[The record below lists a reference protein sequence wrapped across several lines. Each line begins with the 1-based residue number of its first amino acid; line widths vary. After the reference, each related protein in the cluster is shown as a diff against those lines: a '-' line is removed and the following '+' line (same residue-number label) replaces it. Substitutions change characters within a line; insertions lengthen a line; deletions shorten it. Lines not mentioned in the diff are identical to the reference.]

1 MGTLTFVF
9 GRFQPP
15 TKGHSRLLLAA
26 RNIAGDGELRIYPSR
41 TCDKKNNPL
50 SPVQKNHY
58 LRLCFPF
65 MASCFVDDK
74 RLTFAQKRFEEMGYD
89 YFVQKRMKIR

>member
-41 TCDKKNNPL
+41 TCDKK
-50 SPVQKNHY
+50 K
-58 LRLCFPF
+58 
-65 MASCFVDDK
+65 
-74 RLTFAQKRFEEMGYD
+74 
-89 YFVQKRMKIR
+89 